1 MLALICRA
9 LLIFQAGAVTYVA
22 GQFSS
27 AKSYEDW
34 WAYKESLHGT
44 FVPGPAFWGLVNS
57 AWNLCTIGKRQS
69 PIDINTSEIV
79 FDPFLP
85 PLRLSLL
92 KRKVSGTLF
101 NTGRHVSFR
110 PDQHHPVNVSG
121 GPLLYNH
128 RLEEVRLHFGSED
141 GIGSEHLVNK
151 KPSAAEVQL
160 IHFNEELYSNIS
172 EASRNPNGLAIISFL
187 VNVAN
192 NSNPFLNRMLNR
204 ESTTRISFKHEA
216 NILHD
221 LSIEELYPENFGFLT
236 YQGSM
241 TVPPC
246 YETVTWIIIDR
257 PLNITSMQVHSL
269 RLLSQSQPSE
279 IFHSMSDNFR
289 PVQPLFHRGLRGNI
303 DFRKAGRKCKGAN
316 FKLHV
321 DIQTPSKTA
330 T

>member
-1 MLALICRA
+1 MPGGRSSHKNTGKPASQLLFSEA
-9 LLIFQAGAVTYVA
+9 LLQ
-22 GQFSS
+22 
-27 AKSYEDW
+27 
-34 WAYKESLHGT
+34 
-44 FVPGPAFWGLVNS
+44 
-57 AWNLCTIGKRQS
+57 
-69 PIDINTSEIV
+69 
-79 FDPFLP
+79 
-85 PLRLSLL
+85 
-92 KRKVSGTLF
+92 VSGTLF

-141 GIGSEHLVNK
+141 GLGSEHLVNK

-192 NSNPFLNRMLNR
+192 NSNPFLNRLLNR
-204 ESTTRISFKHEA
+204 ETITRISFKHEA

-221 LSIEELYPENFGFLT
+221 LSIEDLYPENFGFLT

-321 DIQTPSKTA
+321 DIQTPLKTS